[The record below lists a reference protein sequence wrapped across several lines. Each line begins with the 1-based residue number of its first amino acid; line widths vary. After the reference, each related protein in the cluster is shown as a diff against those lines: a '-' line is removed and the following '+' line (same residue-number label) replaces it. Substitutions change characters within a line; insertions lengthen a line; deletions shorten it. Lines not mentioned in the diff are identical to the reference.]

1 MRRFVFALA
10 LLLAAS
16 PALARCPS
24 WHPDEGVFEAQKR
37 EWCEEDDRRPRLQ
50 RDFEAE
56 DAARQRQESLDLQ
69 REQLQLERERL
80 RREKERE
87 ERAAQERIFRM
98 PVTCTRVD
106 ARTVICQ

>member
-1 MRRFVFALA
+1 
-10 LLLAAS
+10 
-16 PALARCPS
+16 
-24 WHPDEGVFEAQKR
+24 VFEAQKR
-37 EWCEEDDRRPRLQ
+37 EWCEEDERRPRLPV
-50 RDFEAE
+50 RDIEAE

-87 ERAAQERIFRM
+87 ERAAQERIFGPLLRA